1 MKSTIYLLIIVTMAI
16 SCSPA
21 EKSKDQNPFFTEFD
35 TPYGLPPFDK
45 IETAHFLPAF
55 ERGIEEQKG
64 EIEAITNG
72 AELVTFE
79 NTIEAL
85 EMSGAMLNRINGVFY
100 NYQSSLSSEE
110 LQQVA
115 KTLSPIMSAHADDI
129 LLNAKLFER
138 VNTVYRNRE
147 SLSLSREQQTL
158 LDKTYKR
165 FVRGGALLDGPAQER
180 LRAINEELGLLSLK
194 YGDNVLA
201 ETNNF
206 SLLVDDEVELAG
218 IPQAAIDAAAQT
230 AADAGEEGK
239 WMFQLHRPSFYPVL
253 TFADNRKLREYI
265 HTAYF
270 MRGDNDNEFD
280 NKEIAS
286 KIVSL
291 RVEKA
296 QMLGYDTHATFVLE
310 ETMAKTPETVQVFL
324 NELMD
329 AARPMSQLEAKNLQK
344 LINSRGEDFKL
355 EAWDWAYYTEI
366 LRKEKFD
373 LDESQ
378 LRPYFKLENVRDGI
392 FELCNKLW
400 GITFEERFDLPKY
413 HADVQVFEVKGDDG
427 SHIGILYKDFFP
439 RGGQKQGGAWMSS
452 FREQSRKDGK
462 MITPVV
468 TTNYNFTP
476 PGAGKPAL
484 LSWDEVRTM
493 FHEMGHALH
502 GLLSDVTYE
511 SLSGTNVPR
520 DFVELPSQIME
531 HWASRPEMLEIY
543 AKHYETGEVIPFEL
557 VEKMT
562 ASGTFNQG
570 FTLTEFIAA
579 ALLDMDWHSL
589 SDTELRN
596 VRDFEN
602 ASINKAGLL
611 PEIILRYRT
620 TYFNHIFVWGYSA
633 GYYSYYWSEVLDA
646 DAFELFKEKGVF
658 DKETATKFRE
668 NVLAK
673 GGTDDPMTL
682 YVAFRGQEPDKDAL
696 LRNRGILK

>member
-1 MKSTIYLLIIVTMAI
+1 MVI
-16 SCSPA
+16 SCSPT
-21 EKSKDQNPFFTEFD
+21 EKNKDQNPFFTEFD
-35 TPYGLPPFDK
+35 TPYGLPPFEK
-45 IETAHFLPAF
+45 IKTEHFLPAF
-55 ERGIEEQKG
+55 ERGIEEQNA

-85 EMSGAMLNRINGVFY
+85 ELSGAMLNRINGVFY
-100 NYQSSLSSEE
+100 NFRSSLSTEE

-115 KTLSPIMSAHADDI
+115 QTLSPVMSAHEDDI
-129 LLNAKLFER
+129 LLNANLFDR

-147 SLSLSREQQTL
+147 SLSLNREQQTL
-158 LDKTYKR
+158 LEKTYKR
-165 FVRGGALLDGPAQER
+165 FVRGGALLDNSAQER
-180 LRAINEELGLLSLK
+180 LRAINEELSMLSLK

-206 SLLVDDEVELAG
+206 SLLIDDETELSG
-218 IPQAAIDAAAQT
+218 IPKAAIDAAAQA
-230 AADAGEEGK
+230 AADAGEAGK
-239 WMFQLHRPSFYPVL
+239 WIFNLHRPSFYPVI

-280 NKEIAS
+280 NKEIAA
-286 KIVSL
+286 KIVAL
-291 RVEKA
+291 RVERA
-296 QMLGYDTHATFVLE
+296 QMLGYDTHAAFVLE
-310 ETMAKTPETVQVFL
+310 ETMAKTPETVQMFL

-329 AARPMSQLEAKNLQK
+329 AARPMSQLEAENLQN
-344 LINSRGEDFKL
+344 LINSRSDNFKL
-355 EAWDWAYYTEI
+355 EPWDWAYFTEI

-413 HADVQVFEVKGDDG
+413 HADVQVFEVKDADG
-427 SHIGILYKDFFP
+427 EHIGILYKDFFP

-452 FREQSRKDGK
+452 FREQSYRNGE
-462 MITPVV
+462 MVTPIV
-468 TTNYNFTP
+468 TTSYNFTP
-476 PGAGKPAL
+476 PSAGKPAL

-557 VEKMT
+557 VEKIIE
-562 ASGTFNQG
+562 SGTFNQG

-589 SDTELRN
+589 TDTELRN

-602 ASINKAGLL
+602 ASLINAGLL
-611 PEIILRYRT
+611 PEIIVRYRT

-646 DAFELFKEKGVF
+646 DAFELFKEEGVF
-658 DKETATKFRE
+658 DTETAGKFRKH
-668 NVLAK
+668 VLAK

-682 YVAFRGQEPDKDAL
+682 YVAFRGQEPDKNAL